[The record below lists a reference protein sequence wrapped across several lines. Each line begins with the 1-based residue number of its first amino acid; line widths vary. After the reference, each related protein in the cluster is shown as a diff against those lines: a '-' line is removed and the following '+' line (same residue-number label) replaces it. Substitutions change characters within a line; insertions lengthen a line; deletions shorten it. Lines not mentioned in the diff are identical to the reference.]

1 MILYRLTPGSFS
13 VIGDTFVTDQA
24 ITLSRKNLYDLVWS
38 EPMTKLA
45 GKFGLSDVGLKK
57 KCRRLNIPVPPRGY
71 WARKQ
76 AGQTPPVIPLPKGL
90 LVDTVITIYR
100 NPMHE
105 TSPPRPKAKRSRT
118 RAIEKQISQSA
129 QSTTS
134 HPLIEQTRRI
144 LQSVAPNRD
153 GIVKCPDTSCLDINV
168 SPDALDRALSI
179 TNSVMKALETLGH
192 EIAITEEGTSV
203 VISGTQ
209 IGFSMTEELRKKHL
223 EPQEHNLKGYYT
235 FGYGLF
241 SENRVPTGNLGLT
254 IHPPSWTNARKN
266 WRDTETQKLEDSLT
280 SFIKGLLSIAARHCR
295 TTASNDEQVG
305 Q

>member
-1 MILYRLTPGSFS
+1 M
-13 VIGDTFVTDQA
+13 TDQA
-24 ITLSRKNLYDLVWS
+24 ITLSLKDLYDLVWS

-45 GKFGLSDVGLKK
+45 DKFGLSDVGLKK

-76 AGQTPPVIPLPKGL
+76 AGQTLPVTPLPKGL
-90 LVDTVITIYR
+90 PVDTVITIYR
-100 NPMHE
+100 NPMHG
-105 TSPPRPKAKRSRT
+105 TNLPRPKAKRT
-118 RAIEKQISQSA
+118 RAIEKQIAQSV

-144 LQSVAPNRD
+144 LQSKTPNRD
-153 GIVKCPDTSCLDINV
+153 GIVKRPNSFCLDINV
-168 SPDALDRALSI
+168 SADALERALAI

-192 EIAITEEGTSV
+192 EIVITEEGTSA

-209 IGFSMTEELRKKHL
+209 IGFSMNEELRKKHL
-223 EPQEHNLKGYYT
+223 EPQEHNLEGDYT
-235 FGYGLF
+235 FGHGLF

-266 WRDTETQKLEDSLT
+266 WRDTGTQKLEDSLT
-280 SFIKGLLSIAARHCR
+280 SFIKGLLSIVARHSR
-295 TTASNDEQVG
+295 AAASNDKQVG